1 MELVEVNRLCADI
14 YLKKDLNQV
23 FPPTKKK
30 VAQKE
35 VRLVVSNKE
44 LRGKPGFLQAK
55 IEIWHI
61 ECTDNTPIF
70 TFQLEHLVAIS
81 KNWIKNGNIL
91 LIFDRDLGV
100 MRENGSLH
108 SRTEDLRQIE
118 RHELALREAD
128 PQNLEILI
136 ARINEIKSGKFCFP
150 AKNRPQT
157 DRALATSSATPNGK
171 AIPSNV
177 LAQSLPTKPNVS
189 QRLSEITKTSLRD
202 FTPTP
207 RDLQEEQRKLK
218 SLISVNLNKKASVEK
233 KSGHVCFDSLLS
245 KVYMARILE
254 MLDAK
259 DTQNLLM
266 LNHRCY
272 QTICD
277 FRADLD
283 LSRYSEIPEKFI
295 VGLLRR
301 YNKIESLSLGKLLN
315 FKPTFEKYRDLTLRH
330 LRSVNMGALSS
341 FNDAFVALLI
351 EIAPNVSDL
360 TVPFFS
366 LTTHALL
373 KINESFKQLERFCA
387 VHESKSMG
395 ASGVVNKKL
404 ATKALA
410 QLLVDQPMLK
420 EFQVFSCELNILDSA
435 YKNLKDQQILPRLA
449 SFRISHVL
457 IQGKEDFKHLSKLC
471 LIPSLRK
478 LALEDL
484 HLFDDVTSS
493 VIPLPNLPTTESTKA
508 LEGLFASVPEI
519 YSVSLGDFTEDVH
532 LGLVAN
538 KLRNLRALSVRSQ
551 QVTDEGLAEVIRKCH
566 GLQKLKIAGCDRI
579 QGHVFE
585 EVPEGMHLRELGA
598 SFDDYT
604 FELIRKVFLAKK
616 ITRCI
621 IVKYV

>member
-1 MELVEVNRLCADI
+1 MELIEANRLCADI
-14 YLKKDLNQV
+14 FLKKDQNQV

-35 VRLVVSNKE
+35 VRLMVSNRE
-44 LRGKPGFLQAK
+44 LRGKPGFYQSSV
-55 IEIWHI
+55 EVWHV
-61 ECTDNTPIF
+61 ESTDNSPLF
-70 TFQLEHLVAIS
+70 SFQLEFLVAIS

-128 PQNLEILI
+128 PQNLEMLI
-136 ARINEIKSGKFCFP
+136 MKINEIKSGKFLFP
-150 AKNRPQT
+150 SKNRHQT
-157 DRALATSSATPNGK
+157 SKLTNDNTPNCK
-171 AIPSNV
+171 AEASTLLTHSVPV
-177 LAQSLPTKPNVS
+177 KPNVS
-189 QRLSEITKTSLRD
+189 QRLSEISKTSLRD

-218 SLISVNLNKKASVEK
+218 SLIAVNLNKKASIEK
-233 KSGHVCFDSLLS
+233 KPGQKSFDLLLN
-245 KVYMARILE
+245 KVYFARILE

-259 DTQNLLM
+259 DTQTLLM
-266 LNHRCY
+266 LNHKSYR
-272 QTICD
+272 TICD

-283 LSRYSEIPEKFI
+283 LSRYSEIPEKFVI
-295 VGLLRR
+295 GLLKR

-315 FKPTFEKYRDLTLRH
+315 FKPTFEKYKELSLKH
-330 LRSVNMGALSS
+330 LKSVNMGALTS

-351 EIAPNVSDL
+351 ELAPNVSDI

-366 LTTHALL
+366 LTTHSLL
-373 KINESFKQLERFCA
+373 KINESFKHLERFCA
-387 VHESKSMG
+387 VHESKSIG
-395 ASGVVNKKL
+395 VSGFVNKKL

-410 QLLVDQPMLK
+410 QVLTDQPLLK
-420 EFQVFSCELNILDSA
+420 EFHVFSCELNILDSA
-435 YKNLKDQQILPRLA
+435 FKNLKNRQILSKLTT
-449 SFRISHVL
+449 FRINHVL
-457 IQGKEDFKHLSKLC
+457 IQGKEDFKHLSKLSH
-471 LIPSLRK
+471 IFTLRK

-493 VIPLPNLPTTESTKA
+493 VIPLPNLPTAESSKA
-508 LEGLFASVPEI
+508 LEGLFSAIPEI
-519 YSVSLGDFTEDVH
+519 YSVSLGDFAEDVH
-532 LGLVAN
+532 LGLVAS
-538 KLRNLRALSVRSQ
+538 KLRNLRSLAVRSA
-551 QVTDEGLAEVIRKCH
+551 QVTDEGLAEVIRKCPH
-566 GLQKLKIAGCDRI
+566 LQKLKIAGCDRV

-585 EVPEGMHLRELGA
+585 EVPEGMNLRELGA

-604 FELIRKVFLAKK
+604 FELIRKLFLSKK